1 MYPRNGQQNTAYNH
15 PVTGQKKTVPLH
27 INSKNLH
34 KTWSVKIDAVFIV
47 SLKLLKCLH
56 IVCSIIVYLPTVHV
70 HKIIMCWGFKRVC

>member
-47 SLKLLKCLH
+47 FLKLLKCLH
-56 IVCSIIVYLPTVHV
+56 IVCTMIV
-70 HKIIMCWGFKRVC
+70 